1 MTDQEDFDEEDPYD
15 DEEDD
20 RTLNERMCDVYGD
33 REDWEAD
40 ATNAEEVFGYTD
52 AYRNFLENGCR
63 GILTYEEAVEAYKWS
78 TGIDPDFVT
87 SWPEID
93 WVKRMRDD
101 CAEGE
106 ERIRAGY
113 GLSLE
118 EFYALYWP
126 YEPMIRFAY

>member
-1 MTDQEDFDEEDPYD
+1 MTGSEDWYDEEDG
-15 DEEDD
+15 
-20 RTLNERMCDVYGD
+20 RTLNERMSEVYGD
-33 REDWEAD
+33 REDWEGD
-40 ATNAEEVFGYTD
+40 AEEGGSGYTD
-52 AYRNFLENGCR
+52 AYRKFLENGCR

-78 TGIDPDFVT
+78 TGIDPDHVT

-93 WVKRMRDD
+93 WVKRMRED

-118 EFYALYWP
+118 EFYAIYWP
-126 YEPMIRFAY
+126 YEPMLRYAY

>member
-1 MTDQEDFDEEDPYD
+1 MTGSEDWYDEEDG
-15 DEEDD
+15 
-20 RTLNERMCDVYGD
+20 RTLNERMSEVYGD

-40 ATNAEEVFGYTD
+40 AEEGGSGYTD
-52 AYRNFLENGCR
+52 AYRKFLENGCR

-78 TGIDPDFVT
+78 TGIDPDHVT

-93 WVKRMRDD
+93 WVKRMRED

-106 ERIRAGY
+106 EGIRAGY

-118 EFYALYWP
+118 EFYAIYWP
-126 YEPMIRFAY
+126 YEPMLRYAY